1 MKNAFAA
8 VRLKRTN
15 KPVKITKFEAFGMD
29 CKDLMQKT
37 VTEWYEDKEIAEI
50 KERASSM
57 VLDREAV
64 SGAESALKEVTK
76 LMASESAENDPSQ
89 IEKPIEPERKISDS
103 WKGLSEHL
111 DDTQKGYLKACLE
124 GNGRAYLKDIGT
136 PISKME
142 DSINSLAM
150 DSVGDNIIE
159 DG

>member
-1 MKNAFAA
+1 
-8 VRLKRTN
+8 
-15 KPVKITKFEAFGMD
+15 
-29 CKDLMQKT
+29 
-37 VTEWYEDKEIAEI
+37 
-50 KERASSM
+50 M

-76 LMASESAENDPSQ
+76 LMASESAENDQSQ
-89 IEKPIEPERKISDS
+89 IDKPLEPERKISDS

-111 DDTQKGYLKACLE
+111 DDTQKGYLRACLE
-124 GNGRAYLKDIGT
+124 GNGKTYLKDIGT

-159 DG
+159 DGSIFEEYIDDVKNITG